1 MRCLEVA
8 DISCRFLYIKK
19 RYLKLLSSKPWLLTP
34 TWAAGLHSVGHRN
47 ILHSSCVLTC
57 HCVDELMFG

>member
-34 TWAAGLHSVGHRN
+34 TWAAGFHSGPQE
-47 ILHSSCVLTC
+47 HSSQQLCSNVPLC
-57 HCVDELMFG
+57 